1 MSLTHIM
8 GVSQESDAE
17 LHFSPKALMGL
28 KSSNPS
34 TGGKGFY
41 CCKIRWNFAAL
52 RNCFLVPAEKNGI
65 MFADRAD
72 WRLRDEPDMARD
84 AAMK

>member
-1 MSLTHIM
+1 
-8 GVSQESDAE
+8 
-17 LHFSPKALMGL
+17 MGL

-34 TGGKGFY
+34 TGGKGSY

-52 RNCFLVPAEKNGI
+52 STPIEVARELWEEILLGK
-65 MFADRAD
+65 DRA
-72 WRLRDEPDMARD
+72 RLRDEQDMARD